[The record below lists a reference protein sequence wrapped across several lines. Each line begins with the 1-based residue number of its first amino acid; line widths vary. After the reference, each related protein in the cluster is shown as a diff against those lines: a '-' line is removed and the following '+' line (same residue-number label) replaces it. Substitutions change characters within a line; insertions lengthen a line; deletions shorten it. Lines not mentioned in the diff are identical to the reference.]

1 MFHLRVEIQRGED
14 RRSSPLSAAYASA
27 TAYFP
32 DIMSRDTRT
41 TTKYV
46 PDEGRLFKDTPKDTR
61 ALLLNEPPP
70 PPPLSPPP
78 LEKPFPREI
87 ITYYAS
93 RPRYVSFENFAEKG
107 RERERKEG
115 RKDDGGPSSRR
126 VTKLVPSPSARRGI
140 PGQPGLRVDSYA
152 STYPITRGNDLNVS
166 GDGLTRGVSYIIQ
179 LSV

>member
-93 RPRYVSFENFAEKG
+93 RPR
-107 RERERKEG
+107 
-115 RKDDGGPSSRR
+115 
-126 VTKLVPSPSARRGI
+126 
-140 PGQPGLRVDSYA
+140 
-152 STYPITRGNDLNVS
+152 
-166 GDGLTRGVSYIIQ
+166 
-179 LSV
+179 

>member
-93 RPRYVSFENFAEKG
+93 RPRYVSFENFAGKE
-107 RERERKEG
+107 RERERGKKEG
-115 RKDDGGPSSRR
+115 RMTVGLLLAVSPNSFLRR
-126 VTKLVPSPSARRGI
+126 PRAAGYPDSP
-140 PGQPGLRVDSYA
+140 VYE
-152 STYPITRGNDLNVS
+152 STRTRPPIL
-166 GDGLTRGVSYIIQ
+166 
-179 LSV
+179 